1 MKETMKKIFNLCVI
15 ILVSTIFLA
24 GCANRIGATID
35 PSTKLSNLKTMVVKV
50 SATDNTNTHMFI
62 ADSLRA
68 KGVTVSTD
76 AKAVITNY
84 DALVTYIENWKWD
97 MSMYLLE
104 LTVTL
109 RDPKTE
115 KPLATGNAYHTSLT
129 RRSPKEMSIEVVD
142 AIYKDAK

>member
-1 MKETMKKIFNLCVI
+1 MKKIFNLCVI

-142 AIYKDAK
+142 AIYKDVK

>member
-76 AKAVITNY
+76 AKAVPTNY

-115 KPLATGNAYHTSLT
+115 KPLAMGNAYHTSLT

-142 AIYKDAK
+142 AIYKDVK